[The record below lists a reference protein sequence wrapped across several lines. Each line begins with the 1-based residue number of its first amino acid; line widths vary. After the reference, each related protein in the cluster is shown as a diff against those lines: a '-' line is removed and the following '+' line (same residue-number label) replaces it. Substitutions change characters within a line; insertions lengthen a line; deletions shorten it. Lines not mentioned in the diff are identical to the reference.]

1 MNEAERRSVVSTLS
15 DDIAGYDNALA
26 TEHDAKRK
34 FGLMQQ
40 RSQALA
46 ELSRLDGNK
55 AGASVEYDELTRMI
69 YELKSDM
76 AIMKRLLDDHVRN
89 CATESAGFPSNFLT
103 FLVVGGVMTLLML
116 AFIVVK
122 IGLSG

>member
-1 MNEAERRSVVSTLS
+1 MNEAERRACISTLS

-46 ELSRLDGNK
+46 ELSRLDDNK
-55 AGASVEYDELTRMI
+55 AGASVDYDELTRMI

-76 AIMKRLLDDHVRN
+76 AIMKRQLDDHVRA
-89 CATESAGFPSNFLT
+89 CATEGAGFPPNVLT
-103 FLVVGGVMTLLML
+103 FLAIGGVVTLLML
-116 AFIVVK
+116 AFLVIR
-122 IGLSG
+122 IGIPG